1 MTLPTGHLSVY
12 SVVRGWSEQ
21 TPDAV
26 ALVAPGCTPL
36 TYHRL
41 ASQIE
46 RTVQALNT
54 LGAGRG
60 DRVAVALPQGA
71 EMAAAILSVSGGV
84 ASAPLNPA
92 LGESECETALSILDP
107 KFLIVPAGSESLVR
121 RVAKKRGWPVL
132 ELMPVPGGA
141 VGEFTLSGTP
151 ASAPVSSSL
160 AEPADHAVILPTSGT
175 TSRPRWVPLT
185 HRNVCAAAD
194 NTRAA
199 LGLTERDLCL
209 DVMPLFHSHGLVAG
223 VLATLMAGGTVVCT
237 AGFDAT
243 RFFAW
248 LDEFRPTWFTA
259 VPAIHRAIVA
269 DAPQHRKTIARGR
282 LRFIRSASATLSPQL
297 RLELEETFGVLVTES
312 YGLTEAP
319 QLTNTPLDARTRKV
333 GSLGVPGT
341 SEVAIMDEAGGL
353 VGPDTRGE
361 IVCRGPAVMA
371 GYLKDPAGTAPS
383 TPTSWLHTG
392 DQGFIDVHGHLY
404 LTGRLTETINRGGDK
419 IFPREVDEVLATHPA
434 IAEAATF
441 GLPDPALGEEIATAV
456 VLRSGKAVAPAE
468 LRAFAASR
476 LAAFKV
482 PRRVF
487 TVESIPLG
495 PTGKV
500 QRHQLPAL
508 LGLLRSDSSPAA
520 ARGVTESRKPADI
533 LEYQLLQI
541 WEDALGLRPLSTTDD
556 FFDLGGTSLA
566 AARMMEA
573 IAKVHA
579 RTLHPSILFSA
590 PTVQRLAR
598 VLEGAPDPDPNSR
611 PLTEVQRGG
620 HRRPFVFLHGHHIG
634 GGLYCRDLAARLAP
648 DQPFFTLSPYGIGAE
663 GAPATIEEL
672 AEAYL
677 RTLRAAQPAGPYLLG
692 GYSHAGLV
700 AFEMARR
707 LVALGEK
714 VPLLVVVDA
723 AARDPS
729 MGARLQRLLQSETAL
744 RFLHLAER
752 ARQGPRAL
760 LAFCA
765 EKVRARIRRTGR
777 PRATGGD
784 TVETEETAAA
794 ARISRLLQQMVEE
807 YAPGRYAGPVTLF
820 MAAEGVATWNAEP
833 TLGWRRVAP
842 NVKVICIPGDHTTC
856 ITDHAGEL
864 AQQLQASLDDA
875 ES

>member
-1 MTLPTGHLSVY
+1 
-12 SVVRGWSEQ
+12 
-21 TPDAV
+21 
-26 ALVAPGCTPL
+26 L

-71 EMAAAILSVSGGV
+71 ELAAAILSVSGGM
-84 ASAPLNPA
+84 ASAPVDPT
-92 LGESECETALSILDP
+92 LGESEYETAVSDLDP
-107 KFLIVPAGSESLVR
+107 KFLIVPSGSESLAS
-121 RVAKKRGWPVL
+121 RVAKKRGWPIL
-132 ELMPVPGGA
+132 ELTPLQGGA
-141 VGEFTLSGTP
+141 VGEFTLRGIA
-151 ASAPVSSSL
+151 ASAPVSSAL
-160 AEPADHAVILPTSGT
+160 AEPGDHAVILPTSGT
-175 TSRPRWVPLT
+175 TSRPQWVPLT
-185 HRNVCAAAD
+185 HRNICAAAD

-223 VLATLMAGGTVVCT
+223 VLATLMAGGTVACT

-243 RFFAW
+243 RFFVW

-259 VPAIHRAIVA
+259 VPAIHRAIVT

-297 RLELEETFGVLVTES
+297 RLELEETFRVVVTES

-319 QLTNTPLDARTRKV
+319 QLTNTPLDARTRKI
-333 GSLGVPGT
+333 GSLGETGT
-341 SEVAIMDEAGGL
+341 SEIAIMDDAGRL
-353 VGPDTRGE
+353 VGSDKRGE

-371 GYLKDPAGTAPS
+371 GYLKDSAGTAPS

-441 GLPDPALGEEIATAV
+441 GLPDPTLGEEIAAAV
-456 VLRSGKAVAPAE
+456 VFRSGESVAPAE
-468 LRAFAASR
+468 LRAFVAAR

-487 TVESIPLG
+487 TVASIPLG
-495 PTGKV
+495 STGKV
-500 QRHQLPAL
+500 QRHRLPAL
-508 LGLLRSDSSPAA
+508 LGLLGSDRSLAP
-520 ARGVTESRKPADI
+520 ARGVAEHWKPTDI
-533 LEYQLLQI
+533 LEYQLTQI
-541 WEDALGLRPLSTTDD
+541 WEDVLGLRPLSTTDD
-556 FFDLGGTSLA
+556 FFDLGGTSLV

-573 IAKVHA
+573 IAKVHG
-579 RTLHPSILFSA
+579 RTLHPAVLFSA

-598 VLEGAPDPDPNSR
+598 LLEGTPDPAPGSR

-620 HRRPFVFLHGHHIG
+620 RRRPFVFLHGHHIG
-634 GGLYCRDLAARLAP
+634 GGLYCRDLARQLAP
-648 DQPFFTLSPYGIGAE
+648 EQPFFTLSPYGIGAE
-663 GAPATIEEL
+663 GAPPTIEGL

-677 RTLRAAQPAGPYLLG
+677 QTLRAAQPAGPYLLG
-692 GYSHAGLV
+692 GYSHGGLI

-707 LVALGEK
+707 LVALGER

-723 AARDPS
+723 VARDPAV
-729 MGARLQRLLQSETAL
+729 GVRAQLQRLLQSGAAL
-744 RFLHLAER
+744 RVLRIAAQ
-752 ARQGPRAL
+752 ARQGPRPL
-760 LAFCA
+760 LAFVV
-765 EKVRARIRRTGR
+765 EKLRTRLRRGARARGRVRA
-777 PRATGGD
+777 AL
-784 TVETEETAAA
+784 ETAEAAEA
-794 ARISRLLQQMVEE
+794 ARISRMLRQMVER
-807 YAPGRYAGPVTLF
+807 YAPGRYTGPVTLF
-820 MAAEGVATWNAEP
+820 TAVEGPLARHSDP
-833 TLGWRRVAP
+833 TLGWHRVAASL
-842 NVKVICIPGDHTTC
+842 KVISIPGDHTTC
-856 ITDHAGEL
+856 ITRYVGKL
-864 AQQLQASLDDA
+864 AQQLQASLDRA
-875 ES
+875 GP